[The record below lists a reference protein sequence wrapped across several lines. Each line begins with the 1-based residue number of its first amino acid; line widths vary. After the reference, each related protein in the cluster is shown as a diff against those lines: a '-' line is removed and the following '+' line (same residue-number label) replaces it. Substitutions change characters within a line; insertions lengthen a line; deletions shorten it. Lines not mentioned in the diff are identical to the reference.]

1 MKKKLIALTVATVMM
16 TSSMTALAAK
26 SPTTSNIVV
35 PPAHVPQSTTALQA
49 TTAPQATTAA
59 SDSSAPAAITPVT
72 STATGTGALS
82 AAEVAA
88 MTFRSPAAIQ
98 AVADAYGMSYA
109 EVANNSISSAE
120 GVAKDDF
127 YAFSQ
132 GDKILINGEPSNQ
145 KVILRKVTDKNPAKK
160 AIKDDLN
167 GKLVNY
173 FSAILPVADGNTV
186 SVNFYVPKI
195 KGTETNLIA
204 QQYVDGKWVDV
215 KITEVRKNHVIL
227 DLDKSGVVRFVLS

>member
-1 MKKKLIALTVATVMM
+1 MR
-16 TSSMTALAAK
+16 S
-26 SPTTSNIVV
+26 
-35 PPAHVPQSTTALQA
+35 
-49 TTAPQATTAA
+49 
-59 SDSSAPAAITPVT
+59 SSAPVAVAPVA
-72 STATGTGALS
+72 STATGAAGLSGA
-82 AAEVAA
+82 EQAA
-88 MTFRSPAAIQ
+88 MTYRSPAAIQ
-98 AVADAYGMSYA
+98 AVADAYGMSFA

-132 GDKILINGEPSNQ
+132 GDKILVNGAPSNQ
-145 KVILRKVTDKNPAKK
+145 KVILRKLTSRSAAKK
-160 AIKDDLN
+160 AVKEGLN
-167 GKLVNY
+167 GGKLVNY

-204 QQYVDGKWVDV
+204 QQYVEGKWVDV

-227 DLDKSGVVRFVLS
+227 DLDRSGVVRFVLS